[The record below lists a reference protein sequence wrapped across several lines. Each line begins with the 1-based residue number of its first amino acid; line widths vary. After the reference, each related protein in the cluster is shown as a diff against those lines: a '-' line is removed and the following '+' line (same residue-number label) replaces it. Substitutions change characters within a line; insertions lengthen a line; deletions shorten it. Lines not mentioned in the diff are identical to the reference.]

1 MTGEF
6 SRRSF
11 LKYTALTAVV
21 VAGSSLLTGCGSY
34 SAMQKDV
41 GTINTVLKVVTKLEQ
56 VEVEYD
62 AANTTTTI
70 FKLTVTNGPD
80 SILPLNALQVN
91 AENFAV
97 TADGYLAAAGQNLR
111 VTSPD
116 AVNQQV
122 KEGET
127 RTFYVYAKGLNAL
140 EKEEVTLTFY
150 PRPQKYSGF
159 NANWV
164 LSKDVLEK
172 KISTPSRT

>member
-1 MTGEF
+1 M
-6 SRRSF
+6 
-11 LKYTALTAVV
+11 
-21 VAGSSLLTGCGSY
+21 
-34 SAMQKDV
+34 
-41 GTINTVLKVVTKLEQ
+41 
-56 VEVEYD
+56 
-62 AANTTTTI
+62 
-70 FKLTVTNGPD
+70 
-80 SILPLNALQVN
+80 
-91 AENFAV
+91 
-97 TADGYLAAAGQNLR
+97 AAAGQNLR

-164 LSKDVLEK
+164 LSKDVLK
-172 KISTPSRT
+172 DAISTPSRT

>member
-41 GTINTVLKVVTKLEQ
+41 GTTNTVLKVVTKLEQ
-56 VEVEYD
+56 VEYD
-62 AANTTTTI
+62 AATNTATI

-97 TADGYLAAAGQNLR
+97 TADRYLAAAGQNLR

-159 NANWV
+159 NANWA

-172 KISTPSRT
+172 EISTPSRT

>member
-11 LKYTALTAVV
+11 LKYTALTAVA

-34 SAMQKDV
+34 SAMQYHVD
-41 GTINTVLKVVTKLEQ
+41 TTNTVLKVVTKLEQ
-56 VEVEYD
+56 VEYD
-62 AANTTTTI
+62 AANTTTI

-111 VTSPD
+111 VTSPA

-164 LSKDVLEK
+164 LSKDVLK
-172 KISTPSRT
+172 KEISTSSRT

>member
-41 GTINTVLKVVTKLEQ
+41 GTKNTVLKVVTKLEQ
-56 VEVEYD
+56 VEYD
-62 AANTTTTI
+62 AANTTTI

-97 TADGYLAAAGQNLR
+97 TADRYLAAAGQNLR

-127 RTFYVYAKGLNAL
+127 RTFYVHAEGLKAL

-164 LSKDVLEK
+164 LSKDVLK
-172 KISTPSRT
+172 KEISTSSRT

>member
-34 SAMQKDV
+34 SAMQTTV
-41 GTINTVLKVVTKLEQ
+41 PSTNTVLKVVTELKQ
-56 VEVEYD
+56 VEYD
-62 AANTTTTI
+62 AATTTTI
-70 FKLTVTNGPD
+70 FELTVTNGPD
-80 SILPLNALQVN
+80 TLLPLNALQVN

-140 EKEEVTLTFY
+140 KKEEVTLTFY

-164 LSKDVLEK
+164 LSKDVLK
-172 KISTPSRT
+172 DAISTPSRT